1 MGLISCKTESTEKE
15 RITEHP
21 VKEKTI
27 EDKSICDK
35 CNFDAIKTA
44 SVNWNNLTKQEIEK
58 FLCTYDN
65 TCEWTSE
72 IMENRE
78 NQNFGIGWDIL
89 FVLFDKYFEEYIEI
103 FEENNSISR
112 NYLLTLFSE
121 PAIYDLPH
129 RQILY
134 KLKNIDKKTEFQSQL
149 EQTFEQSVN
158 EGDKQLKEFKE
169 NKSR

>member
-15 RITEHP
+15 SISENP
-21 VKEKTI
+21 IKENTI

-35 CNFDAIKTA
+35 CNFEAIKNA
-44 SVNWNNLTKQEIEK
+44 NVNWNNLTKQEIEK

-65 TCEWTSE
+65 TCQWTSE

-78 NQNFGIGWDIL
+78 NQNFGIGWDML
-89 FVLFDKYFEEYIEI
+89 FVLFDIYFEEYIEI

-112 NYLLTLFSE
+112 NYLIKLFSK

-129 RQILY
+129 RQILN
-134 KLKNIDKKTEFQSQL
+134 KLKKIEKKTEFQFQL
-149 EQTFEQSVN
+149 EQAFEHSVN
-158 EGDKQLKEFKE
+158 KGDKQLKEFKE
-169 NKSR
+169 KSR